1 MARRECEK
9 DGRMRPAIF
18 ALLMLVGL
26 AGCLPVS
33 QNPLSSPED
42 AAADSRLPGV
52 WYGRSGE
59 DTIYLHFVA
68 GKGAQM
74 DAVEV
79 DHQKDGDAHTNIY
92 TVFPSVLGAG
102 HYLNIREKAG
112 AEKPYYFAR
121 YRIADSGALTIWLM
135 GETPAAKAVKN
146 KKIAGKI
153 TTKDSGGGKAER
165 DITLTASSE
174 ELAAFVR
181 KSDPEIL
188 FGEKFGTFKKL
199 VLPSLDDTG
208 TPAHSGKRKKKSS
221 EE

>member
-1 MARRECEK
+1 MRKERQMRR
-9 DGRMRPAIF
+9 AIF
-18 ALLMLVGL
+18 TLLMLMGL

-42 AAADSRLPGV
+42 ATADSRLPGV

-59 DTIYLHFVA
+59 DTIFLHFVA

-79 DHQKDGDAHTNIY
+79 DHQKDGDAHANIY
-92 TVFPSVLGAG
+92 TVFPSAIGAG
-102 HYLNIREKAG
+102 HYLNIREKA
-112 AEKPYYFAR
+112 ATEKPYYFAR
-121 YRIADSGALTIWLM
+121 YHIAESGVLTIWLL
-135 GETPAAKAVKN
+135 GETPAARAVKN
-146 KKIAGKI
+146 KEIAGKI
-153 TTKDSGGGKAER
+153 TTKDSGGEKAER

-199 VLPSLDDTG
+199 VLPSLEDA
-208 TPAHSGKRKKKSS
+208 PAHSGKQGAKRKK
-221 EE
+221 EEE